1 MGCTVGE
8 QLAFLAHRQD
18 DMVAVAVRDVEVGPA
33 EYASLDAGTRRPIEV
48 LEPIKLGHKVALV
61 EIAKGTNVVEYG
73 QQVAVA
79 TADIAVGALVH
90 VHNVRSARWQLA

>member
-1 MGCTVGE
+1 MSE
-8 QLAFLAHRQD
+8 ELAFLAHRQD
-18 DMVAVAVRDVEVGPA
+18 DMVAVAVRDVETGSA
-33 EYASLDAGTRRPIEV
+33 QYASLDSGARRPIEV

-61 EIAKGTNVVEYG
+61 AITEGDKVVEYG
-73 QQVAVA
+73 QQVAIA

>member
-1 MGCTVGE
+1 MDE
-8 QLAFLAHRQD
+8 PLAFLAHRQG
-18 DMVAVAVRDVEVGPA
+18 DMVAIAVRDVEAGHA
-33 EYASLDAGTRRPIEV
+33 EYASLDSGIRRPIEL

-61 EIAKGTNVVEYG
+61 EIAKGASVVEYG

-79 TADIAVGALVH
+79 TADIAIGALVH

>member
-1 MGCTVGE
+1 MGE

-18 DMVAVAVRDVEVGPA
+18 DMVAVAVRDVETGHG
-33 EYASLDAGTRRPIEV
+33 EFASLDSGERRPITV
-48 LEPIKLGHKVALV
+48 REPIKLGHKVALV
-61 EIAKGTNVVEYG
+61 EIAEGEEVIEYG
-73 QQVAVA
+73 QKVAIA

>member
-1 MGCTVGE
+1 
-8 QLAFLAHRQD
+8 
-18 DMVAVAVRDVEVGPA
+18 MVAVAVRDVDAGPA
-33 EYASLDAGTRRPIEV
+33 QYASLDSSTRHSIEV

-61 EIAKGTNVVEYG
+61 EIAEGSNVVEYG

-79 TADIAVGALVH
+79 TKDIAVGALVH

>member
-1 MGCTVGE
+1 MDK
-8 QLAFLAHRQD
+8 QLAFLAHRRD
-18 DMVAVAVRDVEVGPA
+18 DMVAVAVRDVDAGE
-33 EYASLDAGTRRPIEV
+33 EHFASLDKGTRQPIKV

-61 EIAKGTNVVEYG
+61 EIAEGADVIEYG
-73 QQVAVA
+73 QRVAIA

>member
-1 MGCTVGE
+1 MDE
-8 QLAFLAHRQD
+8 QLAFLSHRQN
-18 DMVAVAVRDVEVGPA
+18 DMVAVAVRDVAAGHA
-33 EYASLDAGTRRPIEV
+33 EYASLDAGVRRPIDV

-61 EIAKGTNVVEYG
+61 AISKGDEVIEYG
-73 QQVAVA
+73 QKVAIA

>member
-1 MGCTVGE
+1 VSD

-18 DMVAVAVRDVEVGPA
+18 DMVAVAVRDVEVGHA
-33 EYASLDAGTRRPIEV
+33 EYASLDSGVRRSIEV

-61 EIAKGTNVVEYG
+61 EISEGDKVVEYG
-73 QQVAVA
+73 QNVAVA
-79 TADIAVGALVH
+79 TANIAVGAMVH

>member
-1 MGCTVGE
+1 MSE

-18 DMVAVAVRDVEVGPA
+18 DMVAVAVRDVEVGHE
-33 EYASLDAGTRRPIEV
+33 EYASLDSGIRRAIEV

-61 EIAKGTNVVEYG
+61 AIPEGTKVIEYG
-73 QQVAVA
+73 QEVAVA